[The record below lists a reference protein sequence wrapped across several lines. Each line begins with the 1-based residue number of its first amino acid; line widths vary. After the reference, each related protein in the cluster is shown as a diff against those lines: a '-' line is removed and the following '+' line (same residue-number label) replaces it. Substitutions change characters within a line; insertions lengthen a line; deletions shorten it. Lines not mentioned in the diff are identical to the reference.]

1 MEQQPTIQD
10 VADQLEQLLLRI
22 MLAVLSQL
30 RDEIAGLNDQ
40 DETKF

>member
-1 MEQQPTIQD
+1 MDQQPTIQD

-30 RDEIAGLNDQ
+30 RDEIAGFNEK
-40 DETKF
+40 DEIKF

>member
-30 RDEIAGLNDQ
+30 RDEIAGFDSENKI
-40 DETKF
+40 KF